1 MFNNKIM
8 TKRVLSSILFV
19 SFISILSSCSVTKRY
34 QTPEINTDSLY
45 RDVTTA
51 DTNTI
56 AHLNWNEVFT
66 DPALQSLIQR
76 GLTYNLNLL
85 SAYTHIQQAQAY
97 FNQSKAALLPDLD
110 LSVGLTQSRLSESQ
124 RMGGSSS
131 SRTQYSLGAS
141 SAWELDIWGRLSS
154 SKRAEF
160 ANLLQTE
167 TAAKAIQTRLISS
180 IATYYY
186 RLLAMD
192 QQLQITEQTV
202 VNWDTTVTTMKALKE
217 AATVTEAAVVQSE
230 AQRYA
235 AEVTIPDLKQSIKET
250 ENALSILIGSVPGGI
265 ERGKLINQQTLS
277 SLNAGVPAQLL
288 ANRPDVMEAELNF
301 RTQFELTNVARAY
314 FYPTLSI
321 TGSAGFN
328 SQNLNNLLDP
338 AAFIASI
345 GGGLTQPI
353 FNRRANKTR
362 LEVAL
367 AQQEDA
373 LLNFRNTLLVAG
385 QEVSNALSLYET
397 AKQKITIRAKQT
409 DALQK
414 AADYS
419 QELLENGFAN
429 YTEVITARQSLLQAQ
444 LSSVNDRLEQLTA
457 VVDLYRSLGGGWK

>member
-19 SFISILSSCSVTKRY
+19 SFIGILSSCSVTKRY
-34 QTPEINTDSLY
+34 QTPEISTDSLY
-45 RDVTTA
+45 RDVTTT

-56 AHLNWNEVFT
+56 AHLSWDEVFT

-76 GLTYNLNLL
+76 GLNYNLDLL
-85 SAYTHIQQAQAY
+85 SAYTRIQQAQAY
-97 FNQSKAALLPDLD
+97 FNQSKAALLPDLY
-110 LSVGLTQSRLSESQ
+110 LSAGLTQSRLAESQ
-124 RMGGSSS
+124 RMGGSS

-141 SAWELDIWGRLSS
+141 SAWELDVWGRLSS

-167 TAAKAIQTRLISS
+167 TAAKAIQTGLISS

-202 VNWDTTVTTMKALKE
+202 MNWDTTVTTMKALKE

-235 AEVTIPDLKQSIKET
+235 AEVTIPDLKQAIKET

-265 ERGKLINQQTLS
+265 ERGELINQPTLS
-277 SLNAGVPAQLL
+277 SLNAGIPAQLL
-288 ANRPDVMEAELNF
+288 ANRPDVMQAELNF
-301 RTQFELTNVARAY
+301 RSQFELTNVARAS

-345 GGGLTQPI
+345 GGGLMQPI

-362 LEVAL
+362 LEVAV

-373 LLNFRNTLLVAG
+373 LLNFRNTLLIAG

>member
-1 MFNNKIM
+1 M

-19 SFISILSSCSVTKRY
+19 SFIGILSSCSVTKRY
-34 QTPEINTDSLY
+34 QAPEINTDSLY
-45 RDVTTA
+45 RDINTT

-56 AHLNWNEVFT
+56 AHLSWNEVFT

-76 GLTYNLNLL
+76 GLNYNTNLL
-85 SAYTHIQQAQAY
+85 SAYTRIQQAQAY
-97 FNQSKAALLPDLD
+97 FDQSKAALLPT
-110 LSVGLTQSRLSESQ
+110 LSIGAGATSAK
-124 RMGGSSS
+124 
-131 SRTQYSLGAS
+131 TQYTLGAS
-141 SAWELDIWGRLSS
+141 SAWELDIWGKLSS

-167 TAAKAIQTRLISS
+167 TAAKVIQTGLISS
-180 IATYYY
+180 IANYYY

-192 QQLQITEQTV
+192 EQLQITQQTV
-202 VNWDTTVTTMKALKE
+202 INWDTTVTTMKALKE

-235 AEVTIPDLKQSIKET
+235 AEVTIPDLKQSIRET
-250 ENALSILIGSVPGGI
+250 ENALSILIGSAPGSI

-288 ANRPDVMEAELNF
+288 ANRPDVMQAELNF
-301 RTQFELTNVARAY
+301 RTQFELTNVARAS

-321 TGSAGFN
+321 TGSAGF
-328 SQNLNNLLDP
+328 SSDVLSTLLDP
-338 AAFIASI
+338 GSWLASI
-345 GGGLTQPI
+345 GGSLTQPI
-353 FNRRANKTR
+353 FNGRANRTR

-367 AQQEDA
+367 AQQEEA
-373 LLNFRNTLLVAG
+373 RLNFKNALLVAG
-385 QEVSNALSLYET
+385 QEVSNALSSYEM

-414 AADYS
+414 SADYS

-444 LSSVNDRLEQLTA
+444 LSSVNDHLQQLTA
-457 VVDLYRSLGGGWK
+457 IVNLYRSLGGGWK